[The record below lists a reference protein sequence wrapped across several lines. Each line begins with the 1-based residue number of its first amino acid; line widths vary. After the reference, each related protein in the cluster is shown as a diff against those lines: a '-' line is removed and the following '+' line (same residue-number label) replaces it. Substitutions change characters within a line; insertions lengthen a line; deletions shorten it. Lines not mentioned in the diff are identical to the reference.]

1 MIIKELLETIY
12 SGVSPYSSTDASW
25 VDEGYPHT
33 NIVPELIEKMFEM
46 IPPRY
51 IVEFGSMLGGSA
63 IKMADVIEKKGLEA
77 EIICVDP
84 FVGDINM
91 WDWEKNA
98 EWKFLRLTNGVPTI
112 YKRFLA
118 NCRRRGHEHRILPI
132 NTTTMIGAGLL
143 HRLAAQGRIHDMPNY
158 IYLDSAHLPE
168 ETFMELKASWALLPD
183 GGVLFGDDWSWPA
196 VRTDVERFSQ
206 TLGSEIDSDR
216 LKILSVKL
224 GSEIQGGRILLYK
237 GQWVLIKQLQCSSAN
252 KWLAKTVATV
262 SLRKRIKN
270 WLLGRRQA

>member
-196 VRTDVERFSQ
+196 VRTDVERFSAFI
-206 TLGSEIDSDR
+206 GPEIDQAR
-216 LKILSVKL
+216 LASLSAKVGAKVRD
-224 GSEIQGGRILLYK
+224 GKILLYK
-237 GQWVLIKQLQCSSAN
+237 GQWVLIKGPRTPAVRKSFASSF
-252 KWLAKTVATV
+252 
-262 SLRKRIKN
+262 LR
-270 WLLGRRQA
+270 LFGRSA